1 VPIYRIIN
9 TATFLAFIFVIA
21 PDTGPA
27 LTHFFGDPNLA
38 KPIALVVTLS
48 LFLFSDP
55 DVDHFG
61 LIEGERRLCQLL
73 AAPVL
78 AIAVFHIATG
88 DYHQAKHDLDF
99 TALLVF
105 VSGITTW
112 IASLLPD
119 PPPDTQSEREAD
131 H

>member
-1 VPIYRIIN
+1 MYRIIN
-9 TATFLAFIFVIA
+9 IATFLAFIFVVA
-21 PDTGPA
+21 NDTGPA

-38 KPIALVVTLS
+38 RPIAVGITLT
-48 LFLFSDP
+48 LFFFSSP

-61 LIEGERRLCQLL
+61 LIKGERRHCQLL

-78 AIAVFHIATG
+78 AIALFHFATG
-88 DYHQAKHDLDF
+88 NYHQAKHDLDF
-99 TALLVF
+99 TALLVL

-119 PPPDTQSEREAD
+119 PPPDTPESESDAD
-131 H
+131 F